1 MRKNFKIIV
10 YFVTLSTLFSCKWQP
25 IYNAGTTSNSATIS
39 FAIDWTEA
47 NMELS
52 EVSNVSIYAYTP
64 DEVSPYLR
72 ISGNINSA
80 YINLPVGTYSLLVF
94 NDAVDDILG
103 VSFSDSDS
111 FDDFSANATLRSST
125 SDLYYDTTD
134 NEAFASKLGR
144 IAAWSQE
151 EFEVTSEMVACSI
164 CEQESETIETII
176 DITPQSITRQC
187 VVELS
192 VDNLNN
198 AQVVQATLIGFAS
211 GAYLSSGVNITSS
224 VATTLYS
231 VEMNSYTFSNDTDGS
246 VKGET
251 TIFGLSASTS
261 TTYQIIFDIILGSGE
276 RVTYS
281 REITDQVTA
290 QDGTTIYIE
299 LSDDDDK
306 IVLPESSGTGFG
318 VDGWGDNEQIE
329 LL

>member
-1 MRKNFKIIV
+1 MRKISKIIV
-10 YFVTLSTLFSCKWQP
+10 CFVALTTLSSCKWQP
-25 IYNAGTTSNSATIS
+25 IYNAGTTSNSAKIS

-64 DEVSPYLR
+64 DEASPYLR

-80 YINLPVGTYSLLVF
+80 YINLPVGTYSLIVF
-94 NDAVDDILG
+94 NDAIDDILG

-125 SDLYYDTTD
+125 SDLYYDTSD
-134 NEAFASKLGR
+134 SEAFAAKIGR
-144 IAAWSQE
+144 IAAWNQE
-151 EFEVTSEMVACSI
+151 EFEVTSEMVSCSI
-164 CEQESETIETII
+164 CEQENETIETII

-187 VVELS
+187 VVEIWIE
-192 VDNLNN
+192 NLNN
-198 AQVVQATLIGFAS
+198 AQIVQASLMGFAS
-211 GAYLSSGVNITSS
+211 GAYLSSGINISSS

-231 VEMNSYTFSNDTDGS
+231 VEMNSYTFSDDTDGS
-246 VKGET
+246 VTGEA
-251 TIFGLSASTS
+251 TIFGLSTNLSA
-261 TTYQIIFDIILGSGE
+261 TYQIVIDIILGSGE
-276 RVTYS
+276 LVTYS
-281 REITDQVTA
+281 REITDQLST

-299 LSDDDDK
+299 LSDDDK

-318 VDGWGDNEQIE
+318 VDSWGDNQQIE